1 MLATK
6 GSLSYPDF
14 QLFFL
19 ILFIQV
25 SNFNK
30 QHDPVWASGHRLG
43 KAFLTSG
50 HVTTKSIGK
59 STLARGP
66 HSNTKSFLLINP
78 RLKNL
83 ISESNSS
90 TTIQAISSSY
100 RGCLRKVKREYP
112 LLFNCP
118 WLARVPCTWCH
129 SLLSA
134 EIGREQQI
142 RESMN
147 KGQKRAQLFCS

>member
-1 MLATK
+1 MTLLFPGRDVILVHVLGMMSCAPLQAQTGWMEKAGFCSAGYK
-6 GSLSYPDF
+6 GIFKLSWF
-14 QLFFL
+14 SVVFL
-19 ILFIQV
+19 TLFIQV

-83 ISESNSS
+83 ISEQIPAPQSRPLVVPIGDACAREKESIHCYS
-90 TTIQAISSSY
+90 TAP
-100 RGCLRKVKREYP
+100 G
-112 LLFNCP
+112 
-118 WLARVPCTWCH
+118 
-129 SLLSA
+129 
-134 EIGREQQI
+134 
-142 RESMN
+142 
-147 KGQKRAQLFCS
+147 